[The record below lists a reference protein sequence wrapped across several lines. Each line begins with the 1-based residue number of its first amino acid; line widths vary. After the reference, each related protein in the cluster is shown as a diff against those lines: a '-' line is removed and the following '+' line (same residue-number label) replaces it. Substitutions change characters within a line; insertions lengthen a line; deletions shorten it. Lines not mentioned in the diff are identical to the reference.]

1 MSGPITAKV
10 ANKFEL
16 SGNGTTISYSS
27 TGPGGKPS
35 LSYKDGKF
43 NMQFSGDQ
51 IRTEDSELGELVT
64 VTLAGGGGGPE
75 PQRHSAHSGHRSG
88 ERQFPTSDYAGDPK
102 PAPRWDPCRYTRR
115 AAGLRP
121 ENAEGH
127 REPYRARD
135 RRGAPLVLEAI
146 RLLKQKSR
154 LLRNPPGENQ

>member
-51 IRTEDSELGELVT
+51 IRKEDSELGELVT
-64 VTLAGGGGGPE
+64 VTLAGGVEGQNLNATVLTPDIDLGNANSQPLTTLVILSQHLGGIHVGIHGAL
-75 PQRHSAHSGHRSG
+75 Q
-88 ERQFPTSDYAGDPK
+88 DYAPK
-102 PAPRWDPCRYTRR
+102 MLKGTASHIEPVTGGARR
-115 AAGLRP
+115 
-121 ENAEGH
+121 
-127 REPYRARD
+127 
-135 RRGAPLVLEAI
+135 
-146 RLLKQKSR
+146 
-154 LLRNPPGENQ
+154 